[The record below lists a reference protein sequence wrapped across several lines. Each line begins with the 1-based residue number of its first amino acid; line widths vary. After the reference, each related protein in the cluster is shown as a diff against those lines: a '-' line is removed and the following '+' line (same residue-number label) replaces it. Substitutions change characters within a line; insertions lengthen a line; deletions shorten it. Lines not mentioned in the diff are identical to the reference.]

1 MATLDQARTLG
12 GIGSILMLL
21 TVVPLAG
28 AILGIIGFILVLI
41 ALKYISEIVGDESIF
56 KNYLIAMIVGIVGLI
71 ITVFMGFGS
80 IMTSFQLMGG
90 AGPGPGSVFHMLPLV
105 IGVLA
110 VAWIISIISAFF
122 IRKSFNAVASALNVG
137 MFSTAALLYLIG
149 AFLVIVFIGAI
160 VIFIAEILQIVAF
173 FQIPVQKQ

>member
-1 MATLDQARTLG
+1 M
-12 GIGSILMLL
+12 
-21 TVVPLAG
+21 
-28 AILGIIGFILVLI
+28 
-41 ALKYISEIVGDESIF
+41 
-56 KNYLIAMIVGIVGLI
+56 
-71 ITVFMGFGS
+71 
-80 IMTSFQLMGG
+80 
-90 AGPGPGSVFHMLPLV
+90 